1 MQLGGHMHSHFEILK
16 KEPDGSFRW
25 FEAVSD
31 LESAK
36 ARIKDLVRFS
46 LSEYV
51 VFDQRWHSVVPA
63 QQLKS
68 RVDARRE

>member
-1 MQLGGHMHSHFEILK
+1 MHSPFEILK

-25 FEAVSD
+25 FEAMSD

-36 ARIKDLVRFS
+36 TRIKDLVGFS